1 MATRSKSCI
10 SKVSSCRLLFDVVE
24 ESIEYSSLFKLYL
37 KRLFQVKEHQWSK
50 MVEKFN
56 PEHGIAVEGLYEEIF
71 QEKRRM

>member
-1 MATRSKSCI
+1 
-10 SKVSSCRLLFDVVE
+10 
-24 ESIEYSSLFKLYL
+24 
-37 KRLFQVKEHQWSK
+37 